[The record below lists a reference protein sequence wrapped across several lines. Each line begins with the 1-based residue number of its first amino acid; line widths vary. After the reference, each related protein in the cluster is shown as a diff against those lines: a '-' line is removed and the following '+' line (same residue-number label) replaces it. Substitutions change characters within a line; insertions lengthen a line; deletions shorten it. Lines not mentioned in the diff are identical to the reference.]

1 MKLKKI
7 LAAGLFCLSVSATAQ
22 EQATYEVERVEPKM
36 EDILNIFKGMDIH
49 LSRFDVSRFLDTVY
63 RMEIYVKEYKNN
75 QETGRVHHFDLQKN
89 IGSLNDFRQED
100 WPTLRQIHQLS
111 EGEKEWVNIK
121 EISIYIRKDQERD
134 STAFIQIAV
143 PGLGDQSVPFAIYP
157 ADGKHFYSYNTRPF
171 AIHAASP
178 ADRLEIPLLLYGS
191 SWAEPGTTFFRFCGE
206 SEIDPE
212 MKAEI
217 LTHIPHYY
225 VIGLRLEKAGADG
238 QLQSPAAH

>member
-1 MKLKKI
+1 MKLKRI
-7 LAAGLFCLSVSATAQ
+7 LAAGLLCLSVPAAAQ
-22 EQATYEVERVEPKM
+22 EQATCGVERVEPKM
-36 EDILNIFKGMDIH
+36 EDILNLLEGMDIH
-49 LSRFDVSRFLDTVY
+49 LFRFDVSRFLDTVY
-63 RMEIYVKEYKNN
+63 RMEIYVKEYRNN

-89 IGSLNDFRQED
+89 IGSLDDFQEED
-100 WPTLRQIHQLS
+100 WPTLRQIHQLP
-111 EGEKEWVNIK
+111 EGEKEWVNIRD
-121 EISIYIRKDQERD
+121 ISIYIRKDAKRD
-134 STAFIQIAV
+134 SMAIIRI
-143 PGLGDQSVPFAIYP
+143 SVPMLGSQSYPFALYP

-238 QLQSPAAH
+238 QPQSPAAH